1 MIESFFGMILG
12 LVFIGFSAVAVGAE
26 ELQTE
31 ITEEDLLLINKLVR
45 IAQKKS
51 YQVREVK
58 YEMGF
63 NAFVDIVSIELSPSQ
78 SRTNYKTPDF
88 SSEDERSFSISFTI
102 DPVKIFTAIDKMPV
116 MKARL
121 RETKQQTRLRVMKQ
135 YLAYLQARQA
145 NKIAAYQMHKFE
157 KRERIAASNLA
168 VGNSRQLDNADYVA
182 VATNVLDKNI
192 QERLALEELA
202 DVVGLSAKEI
212 TNILAETSTV
222 RRK

>member
-1 MIESFFGMILG
+1 MIEGFFGMILG

-31 ITEEDLLLINKLVR
+31 ITEEDLQIINKLVK
-45 IAQKKS
+45 IAQKNS

-88 SSEDERSFSISFTI
+88 SSEDERSFSISLTI

-135 YLAYLQARQA
+135 YMAYLQARQA
-145 NKIAAYQMHKFE
+145 SKIAAYQMQKFE
-157 KRERIAASNLA
+157 ERERIASNAA
-168 VGNSRQLDNADYVA
+168 VRSSRQLDNTDYVA
-182 VATNVLDKNI
+182 VATDVLNKNI

-202 DVVGLSAKEI
+202 DVVGLSPDKMI
-212 TNILAETSTV
+212 NILD
-222 RRK
+222 RLD

>member
-1 MIESFFGMILG
+1 MIEGFFGMILG

-31 ITEEDLLLINKLVR
+31 ITEEDLQIINKLVK
-45 IAQKKS
+45 IAQKNS
-51 YQVREVK
+51 YQVREAK

-63 NAFVDIVSIELSPSQ
+63 HAFVDIVSIELSPSQ

-88 SSEDERSFSISFTI
+88 SSEDERSFSISLTI
-102 DPVKIFTAIDKMPV
+102 DPVQIFTAIDKMPV

-121 RETKQQTRLRVMKQ
+121 RETKQQTRLKVMKQ

-145 NKIAAYQMHKFE
+145 SKITAYQMHKFE
-157 KRERIAASNLA
+157 KRERIAIASNAA
-168 VGNSRQLDNADYVA
+168 VGNSRQLDNVDYVA
-182 VATNVLDKNI
+182 VATDVFNKNI

-202 DVVGLSAKEI
+202 DVVGLSPEKMI
-212 TNILAETSTV
+212 NILD
-222 RRK
+222 RLD